1 MEEPSMTAFNPMDP
15 VHAAAK
21 SFRDAVN
28 AIYHAR
34 FGLQPDQ
41 FDRQANRLKKQAID
55 RMREELAQGHV
66 TTDSIHS
73 AAYQLVRRDIGG
85 DLNARREF
93 ENALIGAVELAMID
107 GGLKTR

>member
-1 MEEPSMTAFNPMDP
+1 MDP

-28 AIYHAR
+28 AMYDAR

-41 FDRQANRLKKQAID
+41 LDRQARRLKKLAIV

-66 TTDSIHS
+66 TTDKIHS
-73 AAYQLVRRDIGG
+73 AVYQLVRPDVG
-85 DLNARREF
+85 DDPNVRGEL

-107 GGLKTR
+107 GGLNTR